1 LAVAAQDKHPM
12 TRGRELSSQ
21 DDQGGFEQPASCSG
35 YGVDIDDGKEADR
48 LDPRQSQRTKLSRII
63 ENRVIPRLLVAHRQ
77 NAFRAP
83 LLTTIAPAEMTA
95 RVGEFADL
103 VIDVDGRRAVSYF
116 KDLIEGGTSVE
127 TLFQDLVGPTA
138 RRLGELWD
146 EDINSIMDVTQGMG
160 HLQHL
165 VRTFAPDFRTEKNP
179 VPSTQRAL
187 LMSMPGEKHTLGI
200 AVIEE
205 FFRRE
210 GWAVWGGPVETL
222 DEVVALVGTMW
233 FDVVGLSVARVTD
246 PEKLSFDI
254 RLIRE
259 AARNRNLAIM
269 IGGLP
274 FLKDPRL
281 SAVVGAD
288 STAANGQDAIAQ
300 LGNII
305 PAPQRH
311 I

>member
-1 LAVAAQDKHPM
+1 M
-12 TRGRELSSQ
+12 TRGRELTSQ
-21 DDQGGFEQPASCSG
+21 DEQSGFDPQSPCAG
-35 YGVDIDDGKEADR
+35 YSVDTDDEANGSR
-48 LDPRQSQRTKLSRII
+48 LDPRQHQRSKLSRII

-83 LLTTIAPAEMTA
+83 LTSTITPAEMSA

-103 VIDVDGRRAVSYF
+103 LIDVDGRRAVSYF

-146 EDINSIMDVTQGMG
+146 EDINSIIDVTQGMG

-165 VRTFAPDFRTEKNP
+165 VRTFAPDFRNEKNP
-179 VPSTQRAL
+179 SASSQRAL
-187 LMSMPGEKHTLGI
+187 LMSMPGEKHTLG
-200 AVIEE
+200 VSLIEE

-210 GWAVWGGPVETL
+210 GWAVWGGPVETFE
-222 DEVVALVGTMW
+222 EVIALVGTMW
-233 FDVVGLSVARVTD
+233 FDVIGLSVSRVPD
-246 PEKLSFDI
+246 PDKMNFEI

-259 AARNRNLAIM
+259 AARNRNMVIM

-274 FLKDPRL
+274 FMKDPRL
-281 SAVVGAD
+281 AAVVGAD
-288 STAANGQDAIAQ
+288 STAANGQQAIAQ
-300 LGNII
+300 LSAII
-305 PAPQRH
+305 QAPQRH